1 MCYAVHAQLLY
12 LLEACCATTCR
23 ANTTKAERQM
33 AMCGSQKGPS
43 TAGRFRSG
51 SIPGTDY
58 SNVTG
63 MYTCTVLLQLYTARC
78 ICTFCGKAVKAAPD

>member
-1 MCYAVHAQLLY
+1 MTVSCLCMCIIIHSVCVHAQLLY

-63 MYTCTVLLQLYTARC
+63 M
-78 ICTFCGKAVKAAPD
+78 